1 MVVEAAFTHCDGRI
15 MKQLA
20 QARHVSRSKESCRV
34 VRMDAGGGEYKS
46 GIFCRILSRARRR
59 RERFTDADYRP
70 RARVAGAAY
79 YRVAVAVERRVREV
93 GVTVDED

>member
-1 MVVEAAFTHCDGRI
+1 MVVEAAFTHRDGRI

-20 QARHVSRSKESCRV
+20 QARHVSRGKESCRV
-34 VRMDAGGGEYKS
+34 VRMDACGGEYKS
-46 GIFCRILSRARRR
+46 GILCRILGGARRR
-59 RERFTDADYRP
+59 RERFTDADYRQ
-70 RARVAGAAY
+70 RARIAGAAY

>member
-1 MVVEAAFTHCDGRI
+1 MN
-15 MKQLA
+15 
-20 QARHVSRSKESCRV
+20 S
-34 VRMDAGGGEYKS
+34 GGGEDET
-46 GIFCRILSRARRR
+46 RILPRAPSRYRCR

-70 RARVAGAAY
+70 RARDAGAAY